1 MPTKTR
7 KFRQADV
14 DGTVPGVA
22 MLVSADLSQGENAS
36 PQHTVWVEAPG
47 DRADPVA
54 MVQGLWESIKSD
66 WPGHS
71 TGLLLNERARYLM
84 AQRRMREMFGEDS
97 VMSPREYWEENA

>member
-7 KFRQADV
+7 KFRLADV

-22 MLVSADLSQGENAS
+22 MLVSADLSQGVDAQ
-36 PQHTVWVEAPG
+36 PMHTTWVEEPD
-47 DRADPVA
+47 DRTDPVA
-54 MVQGLWESIKSD
+54 MVQGVWESVLDD

-84 AQRRMREMFGEDS
+84 AQRRNRQMGFEQT
-97 VMSPREYWEENA
+97 PQEYWEENA